1 MPAVTEQFLTEFIV
15 KGLAEFKRAM
25 RDADSAMSGLDARGR
40 ATGGGLGGFFDG
52 VLGHMQTIGKA
63 TLAAAAAVET
73 AVVAAGG
80 AAVKLALDASKYDSI
95 RDSFESMAQ
104 GMGISAE
111 ELERRVGAASG
122 GTLDRMTI
130 LQNATR
136 ALSLIGAGA
145 FNDFGADFSKA
156 AELVKK
162 ASRATGQD
170 VDFLFDSFVRGIG
183 RESPLILDNLGITI
197 DMTQAKKDYAAS
209 IGRTAKSLTEEES
222 KAAVLQATMHA
233 LEQTYGNVAVSAG
246 ELNGATQQ
254 LKTWFADLR
263 LELGEA
269 AVPAVNS
276 LLRALMPLGEELGTR
291 LVVALQ
297 QVATWLAPVVE
308 AFVGFFG
315 RLGEGV
321 DPLTAFKV
329 LLMDLL
335 PQDLFISVF
344 SIIRGIEDF
353 IAKAKEALEP
363 IAAWIGQ
370 NVELSSVLVA
380 LGATVATVIIPIL
393 GHIIAAAAPVVA
405 VFAGVMAAVVLLRE
419 IWENNFLG
427 IRDLVISVFEL
438 IKSIIEA
445 ALMSIQQ
452 FWYAHGEAITLA
464 VTAIWEGIKTIID
477 VAITAVRGILDAVTK
492 LIQGDW
498 EGAWESI
505 KGAAEE
511 IWQEI
516 KQGVSEQIEFLRQSI
531 ATTMGDIS
539 LSWDEI
545 WNRIKDTA
553 DKIWNNIKDAVS
565 GALESIKNAFA
576 SIDWSGLGQSIID
589 GIKNGIENG
598 IGAIADAARSA
609 AQAALDAAK
618 DFLGIHS
625 PSQVMRVQVGR
636 PAAAGMAEGIAD
648 MGPALQAQVRTAVS
662 GMVAAPAVSH
672 ITNTSQV
679 FNTYNLT
686 TQSLVRDGGLRL
698 EFEAMAASGRVG
710 I

>member
-15 KGLAEFKRAM
+15 MGLAEFKQAM

-73 AVVAAGG
+73 AVVTAGG

-104 GMGISAE
+104 GMGVSAE
-111 ELERRVGAASG
+111 ELERRVGEASG

-145 FNDFGADFSKA
+145 FNDFGADFAKA

-170 VDFLFDSFVRGIG
+170 VNFLFDSFVMGIG
-183 RESPLILDNLGITI
+183 RRSPLILDNLGITI
-197 DMTQAKKDYAAS
+197 DMTQAEKDYAAS
-209 IGRTAKSLTEEES
+209 IGKTAGSLTEEEAN
-222 KAAVLQATMHA
+222 AAVLQATMRA

-246 ELNGATQQ
+246 GLNGATQQ

-315 RLGEGV
+315 RLGDGV

-335 PQDLFISVF
+335 PPDLFFGILN
-344 SIIRGIEDF
+344 IITGIEGF
-353 IAKAKEALEP
+353 IAKAKEVLEP
-363 IAAWIGQ
+363 VMAWLAQ
-370 NVELSSVLVA
+370 NVELSDVLVA
-380 LGATVATVIIPIL
+380 LGAVVATVIIPVL
-393 GHIIAAAAPVVA
+393 AGVVSAAAPVIA
-405 VFAGVMAAVVLLRE
+405 TFAGVMAAVVLLRE
-419 IWENNFLG
+419 AWETNFLG
-427 IRDLVISVFEL
+427 IRDLVTAVFEF
-438 IKSIIEA
+438 IKA
-445 ALMSIQQ
+445 VVQAGLASIQQ
-452 FWYAHGEAITLA
+452 FWADHGAALTA
-464 VTAIWEGIKTIID
+464 VASAIWEGIKVVVET
-477 VAITAVRGILDAVTK
+477 AITAVRGILSVVTQ
-492 LIQGDW
+492 LIHGDW
-498 EGAWESI
+498 AGAWETV
-505 KGAAEE
+505 KATADE
-511 IWQEI
+511 IWTGI
-516 KQGVSEQIEFLRQSI
+516 KEAIGKQLELLRQGI
-531 ATTMGDIS
+531 AATMGDIS
-539 LSWDEI
+539 LSWSEI
-545 WNRIKDTA
+545 WSNIKDKAGEIWDDIKDT
-553 DKIWNNIKDAVS
+553 IS
-565 GALESIKNAFA
+565 RALESIKSAFTD
-576 SIDWSGLGQSIID
+576 IDWGTLGQSIID
-589 GIKNGIENG
+589 GIKNGIQNG

-672 ITNTSQV
+672 ITNTSQI

>member
-1 MPAVTEQFLTEFIV
+1 
-15 KGLAEFKRAM
+15 
-25 RDADSAMSGLDARGR
+25 
-40 ATGGGLGGFFDG
+40 
-52 VLGHMQTIGKA
+52 MQTIGKA
-63 TLAAAAAVET
+63 TLAAAGVVEGAV
-73 AVVAAGG
+73 AAAGG

-95 RDSFESMAQ
+95 RDSFESMSQ

-111 ELERRVGAASG
+111 ELEQRVGAASG
-122 GTLDRMTI
+122 GTLDRLTI

-136 ALSLIGAGA
+136 ALSLIGPGA
-145 FNDFGADFSKA
+145 FSDFGTDFSTA

-162 ASRATGQD
+162 AARATGQD
-170 VDFLFDSFVRGIG
+170 VGFLFDSLIMGVG
-183 RESPLILDNLGITI
+183 RESPLILDNLGITL
-197 DMTQAKKDYAAS
+197 DMTQVKKDYAAS
-209 IGRTAKSLTEEES
+209 IGKAADALTEEEA
-222 KAAVLQATMHA
+222 KAAVLQATMRA

-246 ELNGATQQ
+246 GLNGATQQ

-297 QVATWLAPVVE
+297 QVATWMAPVVE

-335 PQDLFISVF
+335 PPDLFFGILNV
-344 SIIRGIEDF
+344 ITGIEGF
-353 IAKAKEALEP
+353 IAKAKEVLEP
-363 IAAWIGQ
+363 VAAWIGQ
-370 NVELSSVLVA
+370 NVELSDVFAA

-393 GHIIAAAAPVVA
+393 ASVVSSVAPVIA

-419 IWENNFLG
+419 AWENNFLG
-427 IRDLVISVFEL
+427 IRDLVTSVFEF
-438 IKSIIEA
+438 IKAVVQASLA
-445 ALMSIQQ
+445 SIQQ
-452 FWYAHGEAITLA
+452 FWADHGAALTA
-464 VTAIWEGIKTIID
+464 VASAIWEGIKAIVEI
-477 VAITAVRGILDAVTK
+477 AITIVRGILDTVTK
-492 LIQGDW
+492 LIHGDW
-498 EGAWESI
+498 AGAWETI
-505 KGAAEE
+505 KSTAEE
-511 IWQEI
+511 IWGTI
-516 KQGVSEQIEFLRQSI
+516 KETISEQIELLRKGI
-531 ATTMGDIS
+531 ASTMGDIS
-539 LSWDEI
+539 LSWSEI
-545 WNRIKDTA
+545 WGNMKKKAGEIWDIKDT
-553 DKIWNNIKDAVS
+553 IS
-565 GALESIKNAFA
+565 RALESIKSAFTD
-576 SIDWSGLGQSIID
+576 IDWGALGQSIID
-589 GIKNGIENG
+589 GIKNGIQNG

-672 ITNTSQV
+672 ITNTSQI

-686 TQSLVRDGGLRL
+686 TQSLVRDGSLRL

>member
-1 MPAVTEQFLTEFIV
+1 MPAVTEQFVTEFV
-15 KGLAEFKRAM
+15 VEGLGAFKQAM

-73 AVVAAGG
+73 AVVTAGG

-111 ELERRVGAASG
+111 ELEQRVGAASG
-122 GTLDRMTI
+122 GTIDRMTI

-145 FNDFGADFSKA
+145 FNDFGADFAKA

-170 VDFLFDSFVRGIG
+170 VNFLFDSFVMGIG
-183 RESPLILDNLGITI
+183 RRSPLILDNLGITI
-197 DMTQAKKDYAAS
+197 DMTQAEKDYAAS
-209 IGRTAKSLTEEES
+209 IGKTAGSLTEEEAN
-222 KAAVLQATMHA
+222 AAVLQATMRA

-246 ELNGATQQ
+246 GLNGATQQ

-297 QVATWLAPVVE
+297 QVATWMAPVVE

-315 RLGEGV
+315 RLGDGV

-335 PQDLFISVF
+335 PPDLFFGILNV
-344 SIIRGIEDF
+344 ITGIEGF
-353 IAKAKEALEP
+353 IAKAKEVLEP
-363 IAAWIGQ
+363 VAAWIGQ
-370 NVELSSVLVA
+370 NVELSDVFAA

-393 GHIIAAAAPVVA
+393 ASVISSVAPVIA

-419 IWENNFLG
+419 AWENNFLG
-427 IRDLVISVFEL
+427 IRDLVTSVFEF
-438 IKSIIEA
+438 IKAVVQASLA
-445 ALMSIQQ
+445 SIQQ
-452 FWYAHGEAITLA
+452 FWADHGAALTA
-464 VTAIWEGIKTIID
+464 VASAIWEGIKAIVET
-477 VAITAVRGILDAVTK
+477 AITIVRGILDTVTK
-492 LIQGDW
+492 LIHGDW
-498 EGAWESI
+498 AGAWETI
-505 KGAAEE
+505 KSTAEE
-511 IWQEI
+511 IWSNI
-516 KQGVSEQIEFLRQSI
+516 KETVSKQIELLRQGI
-531 ATTMGDIS
+531 ASTMGDIS
-539 LSWDEI
+539 LSWGEI
-545 WNRIKDTA
+545 WSNIKDKAGEIWDGIKDT
-553 DKIWNNIKDAVS
+553 IS
-565 GALESIKNAFA
+565 RALESIKSAFTD
-576 SIDWSGLGQSIID
+576 IDWGTLGQSIID
-589 GIKNGIENG
+589 GIKNGIQNG

>member
-1 MPAVTEQFLTEFIV
+1 
-15 KGLAEFKRAM
+15 
-25 RDADSAMSGLDARGR
+25 
-40 ATGGGLGGFFDG
+40 
-52 VLGHMQTIGKA
+52 MQTIGKA

-111 ELERRVGAASG
+111 ELERRVGEASG

-162 ASRATGQD
+162 AARATGQD
-170 VDFLFDSFVRGIG
+170 VGFLFDSFVLGIG
-183 RESPLILDNLGITI
+183 RESPLILDNLGITL
-197 DMTQAKKDYAAS
+197 DMTQVKKDYAVS
-209 IGRTAKSLTEEES
+209 IGKAADALTEEEA
-222 KAAVLQATMHA
+222 KAAVLQATMRA

-246 ELNGATQQ
+246 GLNGATQQ

-291 LVVALQ
+291 LVGALQ

-315 RLGEGV
+315 RLGDGV

-335 PQDLFISVF
+335 PPDLFFGILNV
-344 SIIRGIEDF
+344 ITGIEGF
-353 IAKAKEALEP
+353 IAKAKEVLEP
-363 IAAWIGQ
+363 VAAWIGQ
-370 NVELSSVLVA
+370 NVELSDILAA

-393 GHIIAAAAPVVA
+393 ASVVSSVAPVIA

-419 IWENNFLG
+419 AWENNFLG
-427 IRDLVISVFEL
+427 IRDLVTSVFEF
-438 IKSIIEA
+438 IKA
-445 ALMSIQQ
+445 VVQAGLASIQQ
-452 FWYAHGEAITLA
+452 FWADHGAALTA
-464 VTAIWEGIKTIID
+464 VASAIWEGIKAIVET
-477 VAITAVRGILDAVTK
+477 AITIVRGILDTVTK
-492 LIQGDW
+492 LIHGDW
-498 EGAWESI
+498 AGAWESI
-505 KGAAEE
+505 KSTAEE
-511 IWQEI
+511 IWSNI
-516 KQGVSEQIEFLRQSI
+516 KETVSKQIELLRQGI
-531 ATTMGDIS
+531 AATMGDIS
-539 LSWDEI
+539 LSWGEI
-545 WNRIKDTA
+545 WTNIKDKAGEIWDGIKDT
-553 DKIWNNIKDAVS
+553 IS
-565 GALESIKNAFA
+565 RALESIKSAFTN
-576 SIDWSGLGQSIID
+576 IDWGALGRSIID
-589 GIKNGIENG
+589 GIKNGIQNG

-672 ITNTSQV
+672 ITNTSQI

>member
-1 MPAVTEQFLTEFIV
+1 
-15 KGLAEFKRAM
+15 M
-25 RDADSAMSGLDARGR
+25 R
-40 ATGGGLGGFFDG
+40 
-52 VLGHMQTIGKA
+52 
-63 TLAAAAAVET
+63 
-73 AVVAAGG
+73 
-80 AAVKLALDASKYDSI
+80 
-95 RDSFESMAQ
+95 
-104 GMGISAE
+104 
-111 ELERRVGAASG
+111 
-122 GTLDRMTI
+122 
-130 LQNATR
+130 
-136 ALSLIGAGA
+136 
-145 FNDFGADFSKA
+145 
-156 AELVKK
+156 
-162 ASRATGQD
+162 
-170 VDFLFDSFVRGIG
+170 
-183 RESPLILDNLGITI
+183 
-197 DMTQAKKDYAAS
+197 
-209 IGRTAKSLTEEES
+209 
-222 KAAVLQATMHA
+222 A

-246 ELNGATQQ
+246 GLNGATQQ

-297 QVATWLAPVVE
+297 QVATWMAPVVE

-315 RLGEGV
+315 RLGDGV

-335 PQDLFISVF
+335 PPDLFFGILNV
-344 SIIRGIEDF
+344 ITGIEGF

-363 IAAWIGQ
+363 IVAWIGQ
-370 NVELSSVLVA
+370 NVELSDVFMA

-393 GHIIAAAAPVVA
+393 GHIVTVVAPIIA

-427 IRDLVISVFEL
+427 IRDLVTSVFEF
-438 IKSIIEA
+438 IKA
-445 ALMSIQQ
+445 VVQAGLASIQQ
-452 FWYAHGEAITLA
+452 FWADHGAALTA
-464 VTAIWEGIKTIID
+464 VASAIWEGIKAIVET
-477 VAITAVRGILDAVTK
+477 AITIVRGILDTVTK
-492 LIQGDW
+492 LIHGDW
-498 EGAWESI
+498 AGAWESI
-505 KGAAEE
+505 KSTAEE
-511 IWQEI
+511 IWSNI
-516 KQGVSEQIEFLRQSI
+516 KETVSKQIELLRQGI
-531 ATTMGDIS
+531 AATMGDIS
-539 LSWDEI
+539 LSWGEI
-545 WNRIKDTA
+545 WSNIKDKAGEIWDGIKDT
-553 DKIWNNIKDAVS
+553 IS
-565 GALESIKNAFA
+565 RALESIKSAFTN
-576 SIDWSGLGQSIID
+576 IDWGALGRSIID

-636 PAAAGMAEGIAD
+636 PAAVGMAEGIAD
-648 MGPALQAQVRTAVS
+648 MGPELQAQVRTAVS

>member
-1 MPAVTEQFLTEFIV
+1 MPAVTEQFVTEFV
-15 KGLAEFKRAM
+15 VEGLGAFKQAM

-73 AVVAAGG
+73 AVVTAGG

-104 GMGISAE
+104 GMGVSAE
-111 ELERRVGAASG
+111 ELERRVGEASG
-122 GTLDRMTI
+122 GTIDRMTI
-130 LQNATR
+130 LQNTTQT
-136 ALSLIGAGA
+136 LSLIGAGA
-145 FNDFGADFSKA
+145 FNDFGADFAKA

-170 VDFLFDSFVRGIG
+170 VNFLFDSFVMGIG
-183 RESPLILDNLGITI
+183 RESPLILDNLGITL
-197 DMTQAKKDYAAS
+197 DMTQVKKDYAAS
-209 IGRTAKSLTEEES
+209 IGKAADALTEEEA
-222 KAAVLQATMHA
+222 KAAVLQATMRA

-246 ELNGATQQ
+246 GLNGATQQ

-335 PQDLFISVF
+335 PPDLFFGILNV
-344 SIIRGIEDF
+344 ITGIEGF
-353 IAKAKEALEP
+353 IAKAKEVLEP
-363 IAAWIGQ
+363 VAAWIGQ
-370 NVELSSVLVA
+370 NVELSDVFAA

-393 GHIIAAAAPVVA
+393 ASVISSVAPVIA

-419 IWENNFLG
+419 AWENNFLG
-427 IRDLVISVFEL
+427 IRDLVTSVFEF
-438 IKSIIEA
+438 IKAVVQASLA
-445 ALMSIQQ
+445 SIQQ
-452 FWYAHGEAITLA
+452 FWADHGAALTA
-464 VTAIWEGIKTIID
+464 VASAIWEGIKAIVET
-477 VAITAVRGILDAVTK
+477 AITIVRGILDTVTK
-492 LIQGDW
+492 LIHGDW
-498 EGAWESI
+498 AGAWETI
-505 KGAAEE
+505 KSTAEE
-511 IWQEI
+511 IWGTI
-516 KQGVSEQIEFLRQSI
+516 KETISEQIELLRKGI
-531 ATTMGDIS
+531 AATMGDIS
-539 LSWDEI
+539 LSWGEI
-545 WNRIKDTA
+545 WSNIKDKAGEIWDGIKDT
-553 DKIWNNIKDAVS
+553 IS
-565 GALESIKNAFA
+565 RALESIKSAFTN
-576 SIDWSGLGQSIID
+576 IDWGALGRSIID

-662 GMVAAPAVSH
+662 GMIAAPAVSH